1 MSKLGN
7 ITVAIVI
14 SLFLGFNFYLL
25 FNKDSKISKSLY
37 VSEFERLSAGD
48 FTDKMPKEG
57 LIAPLEMSTVYVG
70 NEDEVENWLVTE
82 GDKVK
87 IGDELALL
95 NTERSDE
102 EKELLNTKH
111 QALLQQKREIES
123 LITDLNTSKSKTG
136 TGSSSNVNRDENVT
150 EVEGG
155 AKIELD
161 FKVDFTVD
169 VTQEGSYAQAH
180 AAAEQQLAEISK
192 ELTVVEAQ
200 VAQESLNTAI
210 ISPVSGVVSNVI
222 RHGSKLAVDIYS
234 TEKIVTTYAKD
245 HEWQLIEE
253 GDRVTIQG
261 AGLEGVT
268 EGIVTFV
275 SELPATENELIE
287 TYKKIDEEKAVNP
300 LAYYEV
306 QITTPEELST
316 TPYGHNV
323 NTAIIIDEAS
333 GAVSVNE
340 DWVSRSDK
348 KTAKGKVI
356 DKSGKSVT
364 VKLSTPFMEDM
375 RLIVTEGLA
384 SGQVVFPMPKPT
396 HDIYKGNPNV
406 FIKMP
411 TDMPTKKEW
420 KSWTWKEYMKY
431 MILK

>member
-7 ITVAIVI
+7 ITIAVVI
-14 SLFLGFNFYLL
+14 SSFLAFNFYLL

-37 VSEFERLSAGD
+37 VSEFERITAGD
-48 FTDKMPKEG
+48 FTKEMPKEG
-57 LIAPLEMSTVYVG
+57 LISPQEIATVYVG
-70 NEDEVENWLVTE
+70 NEDEVESWLISE
-82 GDKVK
+82 GDDVE
-87 IGDELALL
+87 IGDEIALL

-102 EKELLNTKH
+102 ESEILNTKK
-111 QALLQQKREIES
+111 QALQQQRSEIES
-123 LITDLNTSKSKTG
+123 LITDLNTSKSTTG
-136 TGSSSNVNRDENVT
+136 TGSSSNVDRGENVT

-180 AAAEQQLAEISK
+180 AAAEQQLAEIAK

-200 VAQESLNTAI
+200 LAQDSSNNAI
-210 ISPVSGVVSNVI
+210 ISPVAGVVSNVI
-222 RHGSKLAVDIYS
+222 RHGAKLAVDIYS

-261 AGLEGVT
+261 EGLDGVLEGTVLS
-268 EGIVTFV
+268 V
-275 SELPATENELIE
+275 SELPATNNELIE
-287 TYKKIDEEKAVNP
+287 TYKKIDSEKSVNP

-306 QITTPEELST
+306 QMTTPEELGAA
-316 TPYGHNV
+316 PYGHNV
-323 NTAIIIDEAS
+323 NTAIIIDEAK

-348 KTAKGKVI
+348 KIAKAKII
-356 DKSGKSVT
+356 DKSGKAVN
-364 VKLSTPFMEDM
+364 VKLSTPFMKDT

-384 SGQVVFPMPKPT
+384 SGQVVVPMPKPT

-406 FIKMP
+406 FLKMP

-420 KSWTWKEYMKY
+420 KSLTWKQYLKY